1 MSMTSYVHGVT
12 KSPTDEVSNEGKG
25 GKRGKRRDA
34 DRGGKPARRYMPR
47 GTVEWLIFV
56 ACLAFFVWFAIPMY
70 VVVATA
76 LKGNAAG
83 TTSFLAPP
91 KSLDLT
97 GFKIAWDNL
106 HSNLWNS
113 ARIAVPGT
121 IASCLIGAFNGFI
134 LSKAPFRGSNLL
146 FTLMLLGMFIP
157 FQSVIIP
164 LFQFLSQLH
173 LTGTLLG
180 VTLVHIIY
188 GIPICTLIFR
198 NYYESVPSAI
208 VEAAQIDGCGLLRTF
223 IRVILPLSW
232 PGFVVAGIFQF
243 TNIWNDFL
251 FGLVV
256 TTQQTWPVTVKLNN
270 LIGTTT
276 VDYGSLM
283 AGAILVATP
292 TLIVYIFLGRF
303 FISGLTA
310 GSVK

>member
-1 MSMTSYVHGVT
+1 MSTIVVDEPTKTSSHA
-12 KSPTDEVSNEGKG
+12 G
-25 GKRGKRRDA
+25 GGPPEAGRRA
-34 DRGGKPARRYMPR
+34 ASRRNRPSRHRRPR
-47 GTVEWLIFV
+47 SWGEWLILITCV
-56 ACLAFFVWFAIPMY
+56 LLLLWFALPLY

-76 LKGNAAG
+76 LKGSAAG
-83 TTSFLAPP
+83 TTSFLSPP
-91 KSLDLT
+91 TSIDLG
-97 GFKIAWDNL
+97 GFGVAWESL

-113 ARIAVPGT
+113 LQIAIPGT
-121 IASCLIGAFNGFI
+121 IISCVIGALNGFI
-134 LSKAPFRGSNLL
+134 LAKSPFRGSNLL

-157 FQSVIIP
+157 FQSIIIP
-164 LFQFLSQLH
+164 LFQFLIALN
-173 LTGTLLG
+173 LTGTLVG

-188 GIPICTLIFR
+188 GIPITTLIFR
-198 NYYESVPSAI
+198 NYYESVPTAV
-208 VEAAQIDGCGLLRTF
+208 VEAAELDGCGLFGTF
-223 IRVILPLSW
+223 VRIILPLSW

-256 TTQQTWPVTVKLNN
+256 TNQQTWPVTVKLNN

-283 AGAILVATP
+283 AGAMMVAAP
-292 TLIVYIFLGRF
+292 TLLVYVVLGKF

>member
-1 MSMTSYVHGVT
+1 MSTDMATNRVESGTS
-12 KSPTDEVSNEGKG
+12 KLPQRK
-25 GKRGKRRDA
+25 KRPNKTWR
-34 DRGGKPARRYMPR
+34 PR
-47 GTVEWLIFV
+47 TLAEWLVLAGCV
-56 ACLAFFVWFAIPMY
+56 AFLLWFAAPLY

-76 LKGNAAG
+76 LKGSAAG

-91 KSLDLT
+91 TSIDLT
-97 GFKIAWDNL
+97 GFRIAWDNL
-106 HSNLWNS
+106 SGNMWNS
-113 ARIAVPGT
+113 LQIAIPGT
-121 IASCLIGAFNGFI
+121 IVSCLIGALNGFI
-134 LSKAPFRGSNLL
+134 LSKTPFRGSNLL

-157 FQSVIIP
+157 FQSIIIP
-164 LFQFLSQLH
+164 LFQFLSALN

-188 GIPICTLIFR
+188 GIPIATLIFR
-198 NYYESVPSAI
+198 NYYESIPTAI
-208 VEAAQIDGCGLLRTF
+208 VEAAEIDGCGLFQTF
-223 IRVILPLSW
+223 VRVILPLSW

-256 TTQQTWPVTVKLNN
+256 TSQQTWPVTVKLNN

-283 AGAILVATP
+283 SGAILVAAP
-292 TLIVYIFLGRF
+292 TLLVYIFLGRY
-303 FISGLTA
+303 FISGLTS

>member
-1 MSMTSYVHGVT
+1 MTTPVLVPPEAPETVGRRARSRVRRNNRRW
-12 KSPTDEVSNEGKG
+12 KPQS
-25 GKRGKRRDA
+25 RG
-34 DRGGKPARRYMPR
+34 
-47 GTVEWLIFV
+47 EWLV
-56 ACLAFFVWFAIPMY
+56 LTACVVFLAWFALPLY

-76 LKGNAAG
+76 LKGQSAG
-83 TTSFLAPP
+83 TSSFLAPP
-91 KSLDLT
+91 TSFDLN
-97 GFKIAWDNL
+97 GFRVAWDSLGGNM
-106 HSNLWNS
+106 WNS
-113 ARIAVPGT
+113 LQIAIPGT
-121 IASCLIGAFNGFI
+121 IVSCLIGALNGFI
-134 LSKAPFRGSNLL
+134 LSKTPFRGSHLL

-157 FQSVIIP
+157 FQSIIIP
-164 LFQFLSQLH
+164 MFQFLRLLN
-173 LTGTLLG
+173 LTGTLYG

-188 GIPICTLIFR
+188 GIPITTLIFR
-198 NYYESVPSAI
+198 NYYQSIPTAI
-208 VEAAQIDGCGLLRTF
+208 VEAAEIDGCSLFQTF
-223 IRVILPLSW
+223 FRVMVPLSW

-256 TTQQTWPVTVKLNN
+256 TSQQTWPVTVKLNN

-292 TLIVYIFLGRF
+292 TLLVYIVLGRY

>member
-1 MSMTSYVHGVT
+1 MSATNVHDAT
-12 KSPTDEVSNEGKG
+12 KNSSEPTLDEGNSGHG
-25 GKRGKRRDA
+25 PDTRTRRQKQG
-34 DRGGKPARRYMPR
+34 RPPRRYMPK
-47 GTVEWLIFV
+47 GWAEWLIFLT
-56 ACLAFFVWFAIPMY
+56 CLTFLAWFAMPMY
-70 VVVATA
+70 VVVSTA
-76 LKGNAAG
+76 LKGSAAG
-83 TTSFLAPP
+83 TDSFLAPP
-91 KSLDLT
+91 SKVDLE
-97 GFKIAWDNL
+97 GFKVAWESL

-113 ARIAVPGT
+113 IRIAVPGT
-121 IASCLIGAFNGFI
+121 IISCVIGAFNGFI
-134 LSKAPFRGSNLL
+134 LAKAPFRGSNLL

-164 LFQFLSQLH
+164 LFQFLAALD
-173 LTGTLLG
+173 LTGTLVGL
-180 VTLVHIIY
+180 TLVHIIY

-198 NYYESVPSAI
+198 NYYESVPTAI
-208 VEAAQIDGCGLLRTF
+208 VEAAQIDGCGLVRTF

-292 TLIVYIFLGRF
+292 TLLVYIFLGKF